1 MMKVNMVALQKKF
14 QFLEQF
20 CDGILGVNAL
30 HIETGKEINFNDDQQ
45 FLMCS
50 TYKVPMAIYLL
61 FKSQRNEINLNDL
74 FDVTE
79 HDLRPGIIGTL
90 NQFNYD
96 VGQKISIHNL
106 LRLMMQESCN
116 TSTDILLRK
125 IGGPSAVN
133 NYLNQ
138 IDIKNMNIH
147 SYTIEAISA
156 WDGIKNLPKKFT
168 LSEYKKLEHAVSHEE
183 LIQAREKFKMEI
195 ERTKKDTTTP
205 LAMTK
210 LLTKLFKNELLE
222 PKLSELLLKIM
233 RGCKSGPTRLMG
245 LLPPKTPVAHKTGT
259 LTGYTCDVGII
270 TLPDTYGS
278 IAVAAYVKNSSKDL
292 TNNERVLAEVGRLIY
307 DFMLFTCN

>member
-1 MMKVNMVALQKKF
+1 MEKNMLALQKRF

-20 CDGILGVNAL
+20 CEGTLGVHAL
-30 HIETGKEINFNDDQQ
+30 HIETGKEISFNVDQQ

-61 FKSQRNEINLNDL
+61 LKSQNNEINLNDL
-74 FDVTE
+74 CEVTE

-96 VGQKISIHNL
+96 VGQKISIHSL

-116 TSTDILLRK
+116 TSTDILLHK
-125 IGGPSAVN
+125 IGGPSAVM

-138 IDIKNMNIH
+138 IDIKNMNVH

-156 WDGIKNLPKKFT
+156 WDGIKDLPKSFT
-168 LSEYKKLEHAVSHEE
+168 LAEYKKLELAVSPEE
-183 LIQAREKFKMEI
+183 LIQAREKFKIEI
-195 ERTKKDTTTP
+195 ERSKKDTTTSA
-205 LAMTK
+205 AMTK
-210 LLTKLFKNELLE
+210 LLVKLFKNELIE
-222 PKLSELLLKIM
+222 SKLSELLLKIM
-233 RGCKSGPTRLMG
+233 RGCKRGPARLMG

-270 TLPDTYGS
+270 TLPADYGN
-278 IAVAAYVKNSSKDL
+278 IAISAYIKNSNKDL
-292 TNNERVLAEVGRLIY
+292 INNECVLAEVGRSVY
-307 DFMLFTCN
+307 DFILFYNN